1 MPTYTLDDIQT
12 SVKVRLHNQTGM
24 LAGAGANSTSLLVA
38 IKDASRKVVSELD
51 LRSTKRKSTVAPNLF
66 NEIYQY
72 NCPTDLKG
80 LKVIGIQPQTLDRS
94 RHTDYKLVPEEFFD
108 QLKQSRS
115 NLISFTDRDMTR
127 KLLASVSV
135 NDKGFTVSPLD
146 DLTTGATWSAFGDA
160 TNLVADSYDY
170 VKGSGSIKADISA
183 AGGTTF
189 GIQSSDISTFDLTEY
204 KSNGSAFVW
213 VRITST
219 TNITN
224 YKLRLGSDSS
234 NYYEMTA
241 TTTNEGTAFVAGW
254 NLLRFDFSGKTTTG
268 TPDDD
273 ACDYAVIYMT
283 KTTGKVS
290 ETDYRFDHI
299 IVKLGQINN
308 LIYYSKYIWQTS
320 SGTWIE
326 NPTISTDKINADTE
340 EVDLIIEKSVELVA
354 QSIREYAEDWKIA
367 KENYKEL
374 KAEYKRENPSEA
386 LRLEND
392 YYFFD

>member
-1 MPTYTLDDIQT
+1 MPTYTQDNLVT
-12 SVKVRLHNQTGM
+12 SVKVRLHNQLGQV
-24 LAGAGANSTSLLVA
+24 AGSSSNTASIAVA
-38 IKDASRKVVSELD
+38 INDAVRKVTGELD
-51 LRSTKRKSTVAPNLF
+51 LRSMKRKSTVAPNLF
-66 NEIYQY
+66 NDIYQY
-72 NCPTDLKG
+72 NCPTDLKAN
-80 LKVIGIQPQTLDRS
+80 KVIGIQPQIPDRS
-94 RHTDYKLVPEEFFD
+94 RFSEYHIVPEENFD

-127 KLLASVSV
+127 KILASVSV
-135 NDKGFTVSPLD
+135 NDLGFTVSPLD
-146 DLTTGATWSAFGDA
+146 DLTTGGTWSAFGDA
-160 TNLVADSYDY
+160 TNLVADTYDY
-170 VKGSGSIKADISA
+170 VKGNGSIKADISS

-189 GIQSSDISTFDLTEY
+189 GIQSSNIPTFDLTNY

-241 TTTNEGTAFVAGW
+241 TTTNEGTSFTTGW
-254 NLLRFDFSGKTTTG
+254 NLLRFDFSGKSTTG

-273 ACDYAVIYMT
+273 ACDYAALYMT
-283 KTTGKVS
+283 KAAGKIS

-308 LIYYSKYIWQTS
+308 LVYYSKYPWQTS

-326 NPTISTDKINADTE
+326 NSTASTDKLNADTE
-340 EVDLIIEKSVELVA
+340 EYDLFVEKSVENLA
-354 QSIREYAEDWKIA
+354 LGIREYAEDWKIA
-367 KENYKEL
+367 RENYKEM
-374 KAEYKRENPSEA
+374 KEKYKKNYPSEA
-386 LRLEND
+386 LLQETD
-392 YYFFD
+392 YYFLI